1 MEQSILKSTKKTLG
15 LDPTYT
21 PFDLDVIT
29 YINGAF
35 STLNQ
40 IGIGPDGG
48 FSIEDDEVEWDDYDC
63 LPLQLHM
70 VKIYIYLRV
79 KILFDPPSTSYLIDA
94 SQAQLKEYEWRL
106 NSSHEQEVLDELA
119 ALEIDP

>member
-70 VKIYIYLRV
+70 VKIYVSLRA
-79 KILFDPPSTSYLIDA
+79 KILFDPPATSYLIDA
-94 SQAQLKEYEWRL
+94 SNAQLKEYEWRL
-106 NSSHEQEVLDELA
+106 SSSHDQKVLDDIA
-119 ALEIDP
+119 AEEASP